1 MKKIST
7 LLLFVFGFTSSFSQI
22 FNENFESYTANTYLG
37 PASPVW
43 TTWSGI
49 EGGSEDVQ
57 VVTTNAASGTKSI
70 YFNSPS
76 GGGPNDVVLPFG
88 GVNSSGRFK
97 FTSKFFIPTGKEAY
111 FNFQGGTSVGSIWA
125 LEFYFYGGGTFQAQ
139 GYATGNYPQN
149 RWFELA
155 IDINL
160 DTDQWEI
167 FIDNVSQGTFT
178 NTNNV
183 SYLDIF
189 PANGGSEFWMD
200 DISYCKNNACNPE
213 IALLSVSVAPNPVC
227 THHPADV
234 TVHLKNNSA
243 FPASKMDMAIDIG
256 PDRIPHMLK
265 LNNLAGGKDTTITI
279 SGLFVSRIA
288 GTNLTVKAINIQGDL
303 VASNDT
309 AFSTVTVNASPS
321 NASISKGT
329 PFTTTKPLTSG
340 TGGDPDIVAPGDQL
354 SFEITPP
361 SGFPNSSYNTTW
373 NITAFSV
380 KTNTGRTIANTY
392 YTYTNPSGSTNAK
405 ATFIPDTLLADST
418 IIISFKVRNISTGC
432 DSTLS
437 RYIFVAP
444 RPKAGFVAPSV
455 CDKDIVAFDNI
466 SKIAS
471 GALNYFWDFGD
482 GTNSI
487 DGQPTKTFAG
497 PGSYNVKLVVT
508 SPFGY
513 KDSVTQTINV
523 FQIPTANFN
532 FVNACEGA
540 AITMTDNSALP
551 TGTAT
556 FDWDF
561 GTSPASSG
569 TGSSVSKLY
578 SSPGI
583 YLVTLNVTVNGCS
596 STISKHVTLEPRSIP
611 DFTFTPTQCDN
622 GDVDFINTSSSPAFG
637 SASYVWKF
645 GDGKISTEINPSHTY
660 NSYQTFNVTLVANTT
675 LGCIDSVTKS
685 VTLRET
691 PISNFT
697 MSPSTCTNQPIDFTN
712 TTTTPA
718 GHVNTYEWIFG
729 DGNTSNSSSPT
740 HQYAS
745 PSTYEIVL
753 KSISTNGCSSE
764 HRTTV
769 TINLKPAADFIAAT
783 VCEGQPTL
791 FDNNSRSDD
800 NEPLSYKW
808 MFGNGDSSTDVKPS
822 IVYSTDGSYTA
833 TLTALHPNGCSDTK
847 TASVIVHNV
856 PSVSINSTTANTG
869 DGGYS
874 FATNTTGTG
883 YTYYWQFGDGSTS
896 ADQNPKYRYP
906 IDGRYIV
913 HLTVTT
919 GDGCVANSVDTVWIN
934 VLGVESTS
942 NKGAVGVY
950 PNPSSGKFFVD
961 YSNADVTAIKGIT
974 VTDVL
979 GRVVSTQ
986 PAQTVSGITEIDLS
1000 AQPSGIYYLNINTLT
1015 GVQTVKL
1022 TVSK

>member
-7 LLLFVFGFTSSFSQI
+7 LLLFVLGCMSAYSQV

-70 YFNSPS
+70 YFNSPF

-111 FNFQGGTSVGSIWA
+111 FNFQGGAFTGSVWA

-189 PANGGSEFWMD
+189 PANGGTEFWMD

-213 IALLSVSVAPNPVC
+213 ISVLSVSVAPNPVC

-234 TVHLKNNSA
+234 TVHLRNNSA
-243 FPASKMDMAIDIG
+243 FPAPQMDMAIDIG
-256 PDRIPHMLK
+256 PDRIKHMLK

-279 SGLFVSRIA
+279 PGLFVSRVA
-288 GTNLTVKAINIQGDL
+288 GTNLTVKAINIQGDI
-303 VASNDT
+303 VPANDT
-309 AFSTVTVNASPS
+309 AFSTVTVNPSPS
-321 NASISKGT
+321 NAAISKGT

-340 TGGDPDIVAPGDQL
+340 TSGDPDIVASGDQL
-354 SFEITPP
+354 SYEITPP
-361 SGFPNSSYNTTW
+361 TGFTNSSYNSTW
-373 NITAFSV
+373 NITGFTV
-380 KTNTGRTIANTY
+380 KTNTGRTIASSY
-392 YTYTNPSGSTNAK
+392 YTYSNPSGSTNGK
-405 ATFIPDTLLADST
+405 TSFTPDTLLADST
-418 IIISFKVRNISTGC
+418 VIISFKVRNISTGC
-432 DSTLS
+432 DSTLT
-437 RYIFVAP
+437 RYIYIAP
-444 RPKAGFVAPSV
+444 RPKVGFTAPSV
-455 CDKDIVAFDNI
+455 CDKDLVAFDNTTT
-466 SKIAS
+466 IAS
-471 GALNYFWDFGD
+471 GAVTYFWDFGD
-482 GTNSI
+482 GTNSVA
-487 DGQPTKTFAG
+487 GQPSKTFAG
-497 PGSYNVKLVVT
+497 PGSYTVKLVVT
-508 SPFGY
+508 SLYGY
-513 KDSVTQTINV
+513 KDSVTKTVNV
-523 FQIPTANFN
+523 FQIPVANFG
-532 FVNACEGA
+532 FVNACEGTA
-540 AITMTDNSALP
+540 VTMTDNSTLP
-551 TGTAT
+551 SGAAVHE
-556 FDWDF
+556 WDF
-561 GTSPASSG
+561 GTSPASSA
-569 TGSSVSKLY
+569 TGASINKLY
-578 SSPGI
+578 STPGI
-583 YLVTLNVTVNGCS
+583 YLVTLKVTVNGCT
-596 STISKHVTLEPRSIP
+596 STIAKHVTQAPRAIP
-611 DFTFTPTQCDN
+611 DFNFTPVQCDN
-622 GDVDFINTSSSPAFG
+622 SDVDFTNASTAPSFG
-637 SASYVWKF
+637 SASYLWKF
-645 GDGKISTEINPSHTY
+645 GDGKSATEIDPSHTY
-660 NSYQTFNVTLVANTT
+660 NSYQTFNVTLISNTN
-675 LGCIDSVTKS
+675 LGCADSVTKS

-691 PISNFT
+691 PVSNFS
-697 MSPSTCTNQPIDFTN
+697 MSTSTCTNQPINFTN
-712 TTTTPA
+712 TTTVPA
-718 GHVNTYEWIFG
+718 GHLNTYEWEFG
-729 DGNTSNSSSPT
+729 DGNNSNGSDPT

-745 PSTYEIVL
+745 PNTYEIVL
-753 KSISTNGCSSE
+753 KSSSSNGCSSE
-764 HRTTV
+764 HKSTV
-769 TINLKPAADFIAAT
+769 TIKLRPAADFIAAT
-783 VCEGQPTL
+783 VCEGLPTL
-791 FDNNSRSDD
+791 FDNNSRTDD
-800 NEPLSYKW
+800 NEPLTYKW
-808 MFGNGDSSTDVKPS
+808 LFGNGDSSTDVKPS
-822 IVYSTDGSYTA
+822 IVYSADGSYTA
-833 TLTALHPNGCSDTK
+833 TLTAVHPNGCTDTK

-856 PSVSINSTTANTG
+856 PTVSINSTSANTG
-869 DGGYS
+869 NGGYS
-874 FATNTTGTG
+874 FATNTAGTG

-896 ADQNPKYRYP
+896 ADQNPKYRFP

-919 GDGCVANSVDTVWIN
+919 GDGCVANGVDTVWIN
-934 VLGVESTS
+934 VLGVENTS

-961 YSNADVTAIKGIT
+961 YSNADVTAIQGIT

-979 GRVVSTQ
+979 GRVVATQ

-1000 AQPSGIYYLNINTLT
+1000 AQPTGIYYLNISTLT

>member
-7 LLLFVFGFTSSFSQI
+7 LLLFVFGCTTAFSQI
-22 FNENFESYTANTYLG
+22 FYEDFESYTANTYLG

-57 VVTTNAASGTKSI
+57 VVTTNASSGTKSI
-70 YFNSPS
+70 YFNSPF

-97 FTSKFFIPTGKEAY
+97 FTAKLFVPTGKEAY
-111 FNFQGGTSVGSIWA
+111 FNFQGGTFTGSLWA
-125 LEFYFYGGGTFQAQ
+125 LEFFLYGGGTFEGL
-139 GYATGNYPQN
+139 GYINGTYPQN

-160 DTDQWEI
+160 DTDQWEV

-178 NTNNV
+178 NTNPV

-189 PANGGSEFWMD
+189 PANSNTEFWMD

-213 IALLSVSVAPNPVC
+213 ISLLSVSVAPNPVC

-234 TVHLKNNSA
+234 TVHLRNNSA
-243 FPASKMDMAIDIG
+243 FPAPQMDMAVDVG

-279 SGLFVSRIA
+279 PGLFVSRVA
-288 GTNLTVKAINIQGDL
+288 GTNLTVKAINIQGDV

-321 NASISKGT
+321 NSTISKGT
-329 PFTTTKPLTSG
+329 PFTTTRPLTSG
-340 TGGDPDIVAPGDQL
+340 TSGDPDVVASGDQL

-361 SGFPNSSYNTTW
+361 TGFANSAYNTTW
-373 NITAFSV
+373 NITGFTV
-380 KTNTGRTIANTY
+380 KTNTGRTIAGTY
-392 YTYTNPSGSTNAK
+392 YTYTNPSGATNAK
-405 ATFIPDTLLADST
+405 TTFTPDTLLADST
-418 IIISFKVRNISTGC
+418 IIISFKVRNTTTGC

-444 RPKAGFVAPSV
+444 RPKSGFVAPNV
-455 CDKDIVAFDNI
+455 CDKDVVTFNNT

-471 GALNYFWDFGD
+471 GAMSFFWDFGD
-482 GTNSI
+482 GTTSNV
-487 DGQPTKTFAG
+487 GQPSKTFAG
-497 PGSYNVKLVVT
+497 AGSYNVKLVVT
-508 SPFGY
+508 SPYGY
-513 KDSVTQTINV
+513 TDSITQTVNV
-523 FQIPTANFN
+523 FQIPVANFG
-532 FVNACEGA
+532 FTNACEGTA
-540 AITMTDNSALP
+540 VTMSDNSTLP
-551 TGTAT
+551 SGAAT
-556 FDWDF
+556 FNWDF
-561 GTSPASSG
+561 GTSPASTASG
-569 TGSSVSKLY
+569 TAPSKLY
-578 SSPGI
+578 STPGI
-583 YLVTLNVTVNGCS
+583 YLVTLKVTVNGCT
-596 STISKHVTLEPRSIP
+596 STIAKHVTQAPRSTP
-611 DFTFTPTQCDN
+611 DFTFTPIQCDN
-622 GDVDFINTSSSPAFG
+622 GDVDFTNASAAPAFG

-645 GDGKISTEINPSHTY
+645 GDGIIATEHNPSHTY
-660 NSYQTFNVTLVANTT
+660 NSFQTFNVTLVANTN
-675 LGCIDSVTKS
+675 LGCADSVTKA

-691 PISNFT
+691 PVSNFT
-697 MSPSTCTNQPIDFTN
+697 MSPSTCTNQPINFTN
-712 TTTTPA
+712 TTTVPA
-718 GHVNTYEWIFG
+718 GHMNTYEWEFG
-729 DGNTSNSSSPT
+729 DGNNSNSSSPT

-745 PSTYEIVL
+745 PNTYEVVL
-753 KSISTNGCSSE
+753 KSSSTNGCTSE
-764 HRTTV
+764 HRSSV
-769 TINLKPAADFIAAT
+769 TIKLKPAADFIAAT

-791 FDNNSRSDD
+791 FDNNSRTDD
-800 NEPLSYKW
+800 NEPLTYKW
-808 MFGNGDSSTDVKPS
+808 MFGNGDSSTDTRPS
-822 IVYSTDGSYTA
+822 VVYAADGSYNA
-833 TLTALHPNGCSDTK
+833 TLTALHPNGCTDTK
-847 TASVIVHNV
+847 AISVIVNNV
-856 PSVSINSTTANTG
+856 PAVNINSTTASTG

-883 YTYYWQFGDGSTS
+883 FTYYWQFGDGSTS

-919 GDGCVANSVDTVWIN
+919 AEGCVANGIDTIWIN
-934 VLGVESTS
+934 VLGVENTA
-942 NKGAVGVY
+942 NTGKVGVY

-961 YSNADVTAIKGIT
+961 YSNAGVTAIQGIT

-979 GRVVSTQ
+979 GRLVATQ

-1000 AQPSGIYYLNINTLT
+1000 TQPTGIYYLNINTPT

>member
-7 LLLFVFGFTSSFSQI
+7 LLLFIFGCTTAFSQI
-22 FNENFESYTANTYLG
+22 FYEDFESYTANTYLG

-57 VVTTNAASGTKSI
+57 VVTTNASSGTKSI
-70 YFNSPS
+70 YFNSPF
-76 GGGPNDVVLPFG
+76 GGGPNDVILPFG

-97 FTSKFFIPTGKEAY
+97 FSAKFFVPTGKEAY
-111 FNFQGGTSVGSIWA
+111 FNFQGGTFTGSLWA
-125 LEFYFYGGGTFQAQ
+125 LEFYLYGGGTFEGL
-139 GYATGNYPQN
+139 GYINGNYPQN
-149 RWFELA
+149 RWFELT

-160 DTDQWEI
+160 DTDQWEV
-167 FIDNVSQGTFT
+167 FIDNISQGTFT
-178 NTNNV
+178 NTNPV

-189 PANGGSEFWMD
+189 PANGGTEFWMD

-213 IALLSVSVAPNPVC
+213 ISLLSVSVSPNPVC

-243 FPASKMDMAIDIG
+243 FPAPQMDMAVDVG

-279 SGLFVSRIA
+279 PGLFISRVA
-288 GTNLTVKAINIQGDL
+288 GTNLTVKAINIQGDV

-321 NASISKGT
+321 NATISKGT
-329 PFTTTKPLTSG
+329 PFTTTRPLTSG
-340 TGGDPDIVAPGDQL
+340 ASGDPDIVASGDQL

-361 SGFPNSSYNTTW
+361 TGFTNSAYNTTW
-373 NITAFSV
+373 NITGFTV
-380 KTNTGRTIANTY
+380 KTSTGRTIAGSY
-392 YTYTNPSGSTNAK
+392 YTYANPSGSTNAK
-405 ATFIPDTLLADST
+405 TTFTPDTLLADST
-418 IIISFKVRNISTGC
+418 IIISFKVRNTSTGC

-444 RPKAGFVAPSV
+444 RPKASFAAINV
-455 CDKDIVAFDNI
+455 CDKDVAVFDNT

-471 GALNYFWDFGD
+471 GAISFFWDFGD
-482 GTNSI
+482 GTNSVV
-487 DGQPTKTFAG
+487 GQPSKTFAG

-508 SPFGY
+508 SPYGY
-513 KDSVTQTINV
+513 KDSITQTINV
-523 FQIPTANFN
+523 FQIPVANFG
-532 FVNACEGA
+532 FVNACEGTA
-540 AITMTDNSALP
+540 VTMNDNSTVPSGA
-551 TGTAT
+551 AT
-556 FDWDF
+556 FNWDF
-561 GTSPASSG
+561 GTSPASNATG
-569 TGSSVSKLY
+569 TSTSKLY
-578 SSPGI
+578 SAPGI
-583 YLVTLNVTVNGCS
+583 YLVTLKVTVNGCT
-596 STISKHVTLEPRSIP
+596 STIAKHVTQAPRATP

-622 GDVDFINTSSSPAFG
+622 GFVDFTNASNSPVFG

-645 GDGKISTEINPSHTY
+645 GDGIVATEINPSHTY
-660 NSYQTFNVTLVANTT
+660 NNFQTFNVTLVANTN
-675 LGCIDSVTKS
+675 LGCADSITKS

-691 PISNFT
+691 PVSNFS
-697 MSPSTCTNQPIDFTN
+697 MSASTCTNQPINFTN
-712 TTTTPA
+712 TTTVPA
-718 GHVNTYEWIFG
+718 GHVNTYEWEFG
-729 DGNTSNSSSPT
+729 DGNTSSNSSPT

-745 PSTYEIVL
+745 PNTYEIVL
-753 KSISTNGCSSE
+753 KSISSNGCSSE
-764 HRTTV
+764 HKSSI
-769 TINLKPAADFIAAT
+769 TIKMKPAADFIAAT

-791 FDNNSRSDD
+791 FDNNSRTDD
-800 NEPLSYKW
+800 NEPLTYKW
-808 MFGNGDSSTDVKPS
+808 MFGNGDSSTATRPS
-822 IVYSTDGSYTA
+822 VVYAADGSYNA
-833 TLTALHPNGCSDTK
+833 TLTALHPNGCADTK
-847 TASVIVHNV
+847 TVSVTVNNV
-856 PSVSINSTTANTG
+856 PVVNINSTTANTG

-919 GDGCVANSVDTVWIN
+919 AEGCVANGVDTIWIN
-934 VLGVESTS
+934 VLGVENTA
-942 NKGAVGVY
+942 NAGKVGVY

-961 YSNADVTAIKGIT
+961 YNNADLAAIQGIT

-979 GRVVSTQ
+979 GRVVATL

-1000 AQPSGIYYLNINTLT
+1000 AQPTGIYYLNINTLT